1 MRGQGGAG
9 REGGLIITAM
19 SRAPLPRAPL
29 TRRRCLQAL
38 ALGGLARR
46 AGAQAQAQAHI
57 TIRLSHVVAR
67 QTPKGLALE
76 RFGELVRTHS
86 QGVLRWLFIQ

>member
-1 MRGQGGAG
+1 
-9 REGGLIITAM
+9 M

-46 AGAQAQAQAHI
+46 AGAQAQAHI

>member
-1 MRGQGGAG
+1 
-9 REGGLIITAM
+9 M

-46 AGAQAQAQAHI
+46 VGAQAQAQAQAQI

>member
-1 MRGQGGAG
+1 M
-9 REGGLIITAM
+9 IITAM

-38 ALGGLARR
+38 ALGGLARW
-46 AGAQAQAQAHI
+46 AGAQAQAHI